1 MAGKRRLERLGAGS
15 IAERR
20 SSRARLEELED
31 SMDEPG
37 TAAPAEERAT
47 DALQETRYTQPGRQH
62 KTQRGGGDS
71 AVQFMHES
79 SVFLKGESRSAAR
92 CATIFFFW

>member
-1 MAGKRRLERLGAGS
+1 MAGKRRLQRLGADG

-31 SMDEPG
+31 CMDEPG

-47 DALQETRYTQPGRQH
+47 DAVQDTKSTQPGRQH
-62 KTQRGGGDS
+62 KSQRGGGDS

-79 SVFLKGESRSAAR
+79 SVFLKGESRYAAR
-92 CATIFFFW
+92 CATMSFV